1 MESPLH
7 LCYGMH
13 LLLISSYLMTISN
26 SPCFSI
32 TESDVEP
39 LHAQLGELE
48 LEISDMV
55 RRPILHSL

>member
-1 MESPLH
+1 MKSPLH

-13 LLLISSYLMTISN
+13 LSLISSYLMTISN
-26 SPCFSI
+26 SHCFSI